1 MAKNIPLLLHACCAP
16 CSLEPVRLLM
26 EEGFDPHICWT
37 NPNIQPMDEH
47 DRRLGELRR
56 WCARGRLAVF
66 TTQVPHEGCDLAV
79 YEVGRAVGELPGVLE
94 ARDMTPEAVAVK
106 LMWALGQTED
116 REKAA
121 RLFETPIEYDIM

>member
-56 WCARGRLAVF
+56 WCAATGI
-66 TTQVPHEGCDLAV
+66 
-79 YEVGRAVGELPGVLE
+79 ELIE
-94 ARDMTPEAVAVK
+94 AD
-106 LMWALGQTED
+106 ED
-116 REKAA
+116 FERWSAA
-121 RLFETPIEYDIM
+121 SPP